1 MSQGFISLSYR
12 VNRTILQS
20 DCGQSSLACSLYFIN
35 TIYFLFNIGKNVDA
49 NAFPKAFSFC
59 KHQGL
64 ELLKFFQAI
73 IFLGMVIYFEADS
86 PTFSDKWH
94 FPICL
99 NSESVQLNVRQ
110 TQLNLALNWELNER
124 VMKAKVLN
132 MHMYMCSCEWK

>member
-1 MSQGFISLSYR
+1 MSQGFINLSYR

-35 TIYFLFNIGKNVDA
+35 TIYFLFQIGTNVGA
-49 NAFPKAFSFC
+49 SAFPKAFSFC

-73 IFLGMVIYFEADS
+73 IFLGMVIYFETDS

-94 FPICL
+94 FLMYL
-99 NSESVQLNVRQ
+99 NSE
-110 TQLNLALNWELNER
+110 
-124 VMKAKVLN
+124 
-132 MHMYMCSCEWK
+132 